1 MVADNLG
8 VEKMSSSME
17 LDSIDKRLGEIELER
32 SRLEADLRKLDN
44 EEARLITQK
53 NRELRR
59 ERDNHDNAG

>member
-8 VEKMSSSME
+8 VAKMSSSME

-53 NRELRR
+53 SRELRR

>member
-1 MVADNLG
+1 
-8 VEKMSSSME
+8 MSSSME

>member
-1 MVADNLG
+1 MVSDNLG
-8 VEKMSSSME
+8 VAKMSSSME